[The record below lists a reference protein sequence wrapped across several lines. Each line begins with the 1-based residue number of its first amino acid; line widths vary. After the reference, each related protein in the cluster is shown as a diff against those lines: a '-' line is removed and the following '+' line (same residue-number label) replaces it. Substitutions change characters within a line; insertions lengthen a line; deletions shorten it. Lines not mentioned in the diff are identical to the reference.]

1 MKHTRWLTLAVVGLM
16 TGAAG
21 AQMQGG
27 HGGMQGGEQHEGMDT
42 QQSQQMMGS
51 QMMSQEMM
59 RDMSGLMRQ
68 MSGQM
73 QQLQQLMNRRA
84 GMDLAGQR
92 HIAQMVDEMSTTMH
106 EMAADMAPGKMDP
119 GNMHRMQ
126 ERMKRMEQMLKDMGD
141 GTPSEGKH

>member
-1 MKHTRWLTLAVVGLM
+1 MKHTKLLAVAILGLM
-16 TGAAG
+16 SGAAG

-27 HGGMQGGEQHEGMDT
+27 HSGDMQGTQHEGMDT
-42 QQSQQMMGS
+42 QQSQQMMGG

-73 QQLQQLMNRRA
+73 QQMQKLMDRRA
-84 GMDLAGQR
+84 SMDLAGQR
-92 HIAQMVDEMSTTMH
+92 HVAQMMDEMSTAMH
-106 EMAADMAPGKMDP
+106 EMAADMAQGKMDP

-126 ERMKRMEQMLKDMGD
+126 ERMKRIEQMLKDMSD
-141 GTPSEGKH
+141 GKGG